1 MTKELSLILFALI
14 LLNSCKDK
22 KTENLQTMKKQF
34 EASLNDKAFSDNAQI
49 KILELN
55 AISYDTLDENY
66 IDTLKILD
74 AYSKYDHFKKL
85 TDITIERAQLEG
97 QKMRLNSLIGS
108 QTLTDISREDLNK
121 YIQQANSYKD
131 SMIYYLQVDSIIKAR
146 ISNRKTP
153 ENIYQAKIFLK
164 ATYSKEGKSEN
175 ILDTMKVHY
184 DKDFRII
191 RFDK

>member
-1 MTKELSLILFALI
+1 MTKQLPIILSALI
-14 LLNSCKDK
+14 LLSSCKDK
-22 KTENLQTMKKQF
+22 KAENLQMMKKQF
-34 EASLNDKAFSDNAQI
+34 EASVNDKAFSDNAQI

-55 AISYDTLDENY
+55 AISYDTLNENY

-74 AYSKYDHFKKL
+74 AYSKYERFEKL
-85 TDITIERAQLEG
+85 TKITIERAQLEG

-108 QTLTDISREDLNK
+108 KTLTDISREDLNK

-131 SMIYYLQVDSIIKAR
+131 SMMFYSQVDSIIKAG

-153 ENIYQAKIFLK
+153 DNIYQAKIFLK
-164 ATYSKEGKSEN
+164 AIYSKDGKSEN

-184 DKDFRII
+184 DKEFRII